1 MGIERLSPLVFF
13 FLIYPE
19 LCNADCK
26 TFFQNS
32 TNLRIN
38 DNSTFEKGTLVADYS
53 TGVGSNTLVFTSQE
67 CYRLF
72 EINGSRLFLK
82 ENLLAPS
89 VCDFKDMTCGWK
101 CNTTTSL
108 SHTLFIVIERISRG
122 ILEFRNSSYEIF
134 VSESTSIGTK
144 LISFSAQDLKRRDC
158 VSMQNVFFL
167 SINESYFHSKLDNGI
182 YSIFVKS
189 KLDYDQSINRFNL
202 SLTAIDSDDHLQN
215 STILSIQVTDVDDMD
230 PEFDHNEYYL
240 NVTEENTNIVNMT
253 TTPPINATDRDKGDG
268 RQEVYY
274 RFDNDKNSKD
284 CFTIN
289 NISGKISVTCTLDR
303 ENKTNYKL
311 TIKAVQRNTDSRSCT
326 ATLIVKVLDI
336 NDNVPIFN
344 PTEYQANIT
353 EHSSIGTTVVHL
365 RATDLDENPVTS
377 YEILSPYND
386 TFSSRENGDV
396 IVQNPSK
403 IDRETGNG
411 TIIFKVKA
419 LDKDSGNYS
428 ISTAT
433 VFITLLDV
441 NDKAPVFQK
450 QEYGF
455 PLPPE
460 PTEGYEIGQVKATDD
475 DQVNTPNSEIRYRL
489 QHTMSSNF
497 FSIHNKTGKI
507 TVQKKP
513 PVSAGVIEMVVLAED
528 LGTPPLQS
536 SAQIV
541 LSRTVVNGKS
551 VNFTVPVSV
560 QEAHTR
566 KENIQRDIGNLVNL
580 KISVDK
586 IEEVLNHKSS
596 CYLIITAKFQN
607 DSVVSGEDLQNTIL
621 QHIGEILALFSEHE
635 SQKLADPQDSFT
647 PAVIALI
654 VICVLMFL
662 GTIVLIIYIHN
673 TTKRFKRYK
682 QLHQHLTR
690 QSSLYESQELK
701 IEMPDEQTSDYNGS
715 INGSNSLRDSKTGDL
730 KEGVVSA
737 FTNPAFITDE
747 TEIKLTA
754 AEEEAKQSL
763 NDLANRLDAEENK
776 VMIVDSYNPSES
788 DTELDPINGYE
799 NTPAK
804 IAEATPKDYENVP
817 HTFKSMDLPED
828 YPSNDQNEADSE
840 NNTIENENMDDE
852 EEPNPDYEV
861 KAVRFSAQVLDTEE
875 NKFEPLREKEDKTD
889 LRKDEES
896 GEDLDDEANN
906 VEAGDHVNED
916 LEEDKEDD
924 FGDGIENERTDEEI
938 LSPNEV
944 LQDEKSENEED
955 IPHFSFDTKM

>member
-1 MGIERLSPLVFF
+1 MQKQYASMPSI
-13 FLIYPE
+13 
-19 LCNADCK
+19 
-26 TFFQNS
+26 
-32 TNLRIN
+32 
-38 DNSTFEKGTLVADYS
+38 GTRVRRGKDWQYGNQDS
-53 TGVGSNTLVFTSQE
+53 YGVGTVTGHCDKAGWIFVEWDNGQTFD
-67 CYRLF
+67 YRYGN
-72 EINGSRLFLK
+72 NGLMEAYDLT
-82 ENLLAPS
+82 
-89 VCDFKDMTCGWK
+89 VCDEPRHIPENQTIATGCLVRRGNVNLISVSGYDWQWGDQDGSEESIGTVYRVEDRGEVYDIKDMTCGWK
-101 CNTTTSL
+101 CNTT
-108 SHTLFIVIERISRG
+108 
-122 ILEFRNSSYEIF
+122 
-134 VSESTSIGTK
+134 
-144 LISFSAQDLKRRDC
+144 
-158 VSMQNVFFL
+158 
-167 SINESYFHSKLDNGI
+167 SYFQSRLDNNI
-182 YSIFVKS
+182 YSIYVKS
-189 KLDYDQSINRFNL
+189 KLDYDQPINRFNL
-202 SLTAIDSDDHLQN
+202 TITARNSGDNLQN

-240 NVTEENTNIVNMT
+240 NITEENSNINNVTTN
-253 TTPPINATDRDKGDG
+253 PPINATDRDKGD
-268 RQEVYY
+268 
-274 RFDNDKNSKD
+274 DDKNSNG
-284 CFTIN
+284 CFTID

-303 ENKTNYKL
+303 EVKTDYKL
-311 TIKAVQRNTDSRSCT
+311 TIKED
-326 ATLIVKVLDI
+326 
-336 NDNVPIFN
+336 
-344 PTEYQANIT
+344 
-353 EHSSIGTTVVHL
+353 
-365 RATDLDENPVTS
+365 PVTS
-377 YEILSPYND
+377 FEILSPYND

-419 LDKDSGNYS
+419 LDKQSGNYS
-428 ISTAT
+428 ITTAT
-433 VFITLLDV
+433 VSITLLDI
-441 NDKAPVFQK
+441 NDKAPVFLK

-460 PTEGYEIGQVKATDD
+460 PTEGYEIGQVSATDD
-475 DQVNTPNSEIRYRL
+475 DKVNTPNSEIRYRL

-497 FSIHNKTGKI
+497 FAIHNKTGKI
-507 TVQKKP
+507 SIQKKP
-513 PVSAGVIEMVVLAED
+513 PTSAGVIELVVLAED
-528 LGTPPLQS
+528 LGSPPLQS
-536 SAQIV
+536 SAQIL
-541 LSRTVVNGKS
+541 LSRTVVKGNA

-560 QEAHTR
+560 EEAHAR
-566 KENIQRDIGNLVNL
+566 KENIQRDIGKLVNL
-580 KISVDK
+580 KISVEK

-607 DSVVSGEDLQNTIL
+607 GSVVSGEDLQNSIL

-635 SQKLADPQDSFT
+635 PLKLEAPQDTFT

-662 GTIVLIIYIHN
+662 GTIVLIVYIHN

-682 QLHQHLTR
+682 RLHKNLTR
-690 QSSLYESQELK
+690 QNSLYESQELK

-715 INGSNSLRDSKTGDL
+715 INGSHSLRNSTTGDL

-737 FTNPAFITDE
+737 FTNPAFVTDE

-754 AEEEAKQSL
+754 AEEEAEQSL
-763 NDLANRLDAEENK
+763 NDLTSRLEAEENK

-788 DTELDPINGYE
+788 DIELDPINGYE

-804 IAEATPKDYENVP
+804 FAETTPKDSENVP
-817 HTFKSMDLPED
+817 HTFKSADLPED

-840 NNTIENENMDDE
+840 NNTNVNMDDD

-875 NKFEPLREKEDKTD
+875 NKFEPLREKEDKPD

-896 GEDLDDEANN
+896 GEDLDEEENN
-906 VEAGDHVNED
+906 EESGDHVNED